1 MVNSKEIVK
10 IRAPVADRKCK
21 EGFKWIDIEML
32 EPFSLIRYLWAEV
45 GIEIGTAEVETFWRE
60 HRARGTQWAVNSSE
74 DSYIPLGIYG
84 DSCRVRQIA
93 HQPVHK
99 ALGIFLNCPLFRPRN
114 SRASRWLVCTLDE
127 RLLYKHITLNKIF
140 ARLCWSLNCLYE
152 DRYPS
157 CGPNGETLEGKFRD
171 RIGQPITGHRFQV
184 VECRGD
190 WLWHKQVFRFNS
202 SWTAGR
208 NKPVCFMCPALSS
221 GDCKYYN
228 IQESSPLWQ
237 RQYTFM
243 QVLRVEMPLQ
253 GPSTLAEFTAE
264 FLHMRT
270 QVSSSVLGKTHI

>member
-127 RLLYKHITLNKIF
+127 R
-140 ARLCWSLNCLYE
+140 
-152 DRYPS
+152 
-157 CGPNGETLEGKFRD
+157 
-171 RIGQPITGHRFQV
+171 
-184 VECRGD
+184 
-190 WLWHKQVFRFNS
+190 
-202 SWTAGR
+202 
-208 NKPVCFMCPALSS
+208 
-221 GDCKYYN
+221 
-228 IQESSPLWQ
+228 
-237 RQYTFM
+237 
-243 QVLRVEMPLQ
+243 
-253 GPSTLAEFTAE
+253 
-264 FLHMRT
+264 
-270 QVSSSVLGKTHI
+270 